1 MPYWVKHYKMR
12 DTSRDSVLIQT
23 IPIDSTSCSLE
34 LLCTKQESTFPPSLS
49 NLLPSPR
56 PSLPQQPA
64 AATASPPNQAID
76 ERTYIVLLA
85 CREQTSLDG
94 GGRTFKLYS
103 SKTRS
108 KAETALHT
116 ITCILELLAPALD
129 LCLSTDL
136 LSILLL
142 PSPKRIEEL
151 PSLVAQYA
159 VSLKQKQQEL
169 LSLAKLHINNQSI
182 LYLMCELTSMRILN
196 DLQTNEIKFD
206 VCHPVT
212 GATLVHMA
220 TVLGDEKL
228 SDTLRYLKSSMSS
241 EDYYKYINRTC
252 KYEYISTGGGGGG
265 NGGGTSV
272 TNGTDGLLSVDKV
285 RDLEYIQWV
294 CS

>member
-1 MPYWVKHYKMR
+1 MPYWVKHYKTR
-12 DTSRDSVLIQT
+12 DGSRDSTPIQT
-23 IPIDSTSCSLE
+23 IPINFTSCSLE
-34 LLCTKQESTFPPSLS
+34 LLCMKQENAFPPSLS

-56 PSLPQQPA
+56 PSLQQPP

-76 ERTYIVLLA
+76 ERTYMILLS
-85 CREQTSLDG
+85 CREQTSLN
-94 GGRTFKLYS
+94 GGRAFKLYS

-116 ITCILELLAPALD
+116 ITCIIESLAPVLD

-136 LSILLL
+136 LSLLLL
-142 PSPKRIEEL
+142 PSPRRIEEL

-159 VSLKQKQQEL
+159 VSVKQNRQEL
-169 LSLAKLHINNQSI
+169 LSLARLHINNQSI
-182 LYLMCELTSMRILN
+182 LYLMCELTSMKILN
-196 DLQTNEIKFD
+196 DLQTNEIEFD

-220 TVLGDEKL
+220 TLLGDEKL

-252 KYEYISTGGGGGG
+252 KYEYITTGGGGGG
-265 NGGGTSV
+265 NGGGTNV
-272 TNGTDGLLSVDKV
+272 TNGTDGLLSVDK
-285 RDLEYIQWV
+285 
-294 CS
+294 